1 MHRFL
6 CSISIHALR
15 EEGDLLRLFLQHC
28 TYLFL
33 STPSARR
40 ATYRI
45 TSVNILPGYFY
56 PRPPRGGRPITLF
69 HVSAELVISIHALR
83 EEGDRPVP
91 PVAGRS
97 MYFYPRPP
105 RGGRRLVRYSLG
117 RHPEISIHA
126 LREEGDMIRAE
137 QIWEEVPIS
146 IHALREEGD
155 TTTLHQHCQVRN
167 FYPRPP
173 RGGRPVQIPEYL
185 GGTHFYPRPPR
196 GGRPTIQETS
206 INVFRFLSTPSARRA
221 TRLRSSTPSVFRDFY
236 PRPPRGGRL
245 DQQAE
250 IDSYLEI
257 SIHALREEGD
267 LYKSWLRHILV
278 PISIH
283 ALREEGDNPT
293 ATYESVAYNFYPRP
307 PRGGRLRDLG
317 SPYKGRTHFY
327 PRPPRGG
334 RL

>member
-1 MHRFL
+1 MFNFYPRPPRGGRPGPFRWPFSTL
-6 CSISIHALR
+6 GISIHALR

-126 LREEGDMIRAE
+126 LREEGDSMPCTNPNVFIIFLSTPSARRATKSWAALSCASLFLSTPSARRATRQLCAGGQHE
-137 QIWEEVPIS
+137 SNFYPRPPRGGRRRDFLRRDFGDVIS

-155 TTTLHQHCQVRN
+155 VQYFQHYIPSLN

-173 RGGRPVQIPEYL
+173 RGGRP
-185 GGTHFYPRPPR
+185 GGFSAPSTN
-196 GGRPTIQETS
+196 IL
-206 INVFRFLSTPSARRA
+206 FLSTPSARRA
-221 TRLRSSTPSVFRDFY
+221 TRAKL
-236 PRPPRGGRL
+236 PPCP
-245 DQQAE
+245 
-250 IDSYLEI
+250 
-257 SIHALREEGD
+257 ALG
-267 LYKSWLRHILV
+267 
-278 PISIH
+278 
-283 ALREEGDNPT
+283 
-293 ATYESVAYNFYPRP
+293 
-307 PRGGRLRDLG
+307 
-317 SPYKGRTHFY
+317 
-327 PRPPRGG
+327 
-334 RL
+334 